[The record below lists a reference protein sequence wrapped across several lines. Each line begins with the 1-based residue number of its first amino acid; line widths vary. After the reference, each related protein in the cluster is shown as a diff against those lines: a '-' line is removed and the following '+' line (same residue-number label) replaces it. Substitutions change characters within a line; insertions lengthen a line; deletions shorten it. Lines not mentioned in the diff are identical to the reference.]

1 MAANDS
7 AEALRAH
14 RDNSAYTAIIYA
26 AVIFFGLACVV
37 PFILMLTGSFMV
49 EDDIRRYGYQLIPR
63 QFTKYAYDV
72 LFLFPERVFSGYR
85 VTAIATSTGMAAHL
99 LICSLCA
106 YPLSVRSVKYRR
118 IFQVFILITLVLNGG
133 MVSWYYVCT
142 RILGL
147 RNTLL
152 SMILPLLVSPF
163 NIFLIRNYYMSLP
176 EEMAESATIDGAGQ
190 LRIFWQII
198 IPLSQPVL
206 AAVALFIS
214 ITYWNDWY
222 NSLMLNDL
230 PQFFSLQ
237 LILRTIVSQV
247 QFLRSNTYA
256 AGMKELID
264 SLPGEG
270 VKLATAM
277 ITVGPIILIYPFL
290 QKYFV
295 KGIMIGAVK
304 G

>member
-1 MAANDS
+1 MADNNFS
-7 AEALRAH
+7 AAIRSNK
-14 RDNSAYTAIIYA
+14 DNSVYTGIIYA
-26 AVIFFGLACVV
+26 IVIFFGLACVV
-37 PFILMLTGSFMV
+37 PFLLMLTGSFMV
-49 EDDIRRYGYQLIPR
+49 EDDIRRYGYQLIPK
-63 QFTKYAYDV
+63 QLTTFAYEV
-72 LFLFPERVFSGYR
+72 LFLFPGRVFSGYR
-85 VTAIATSTGMAAHL
+85 VTLITTSSGVVAHL
-99 LICSLCA
+99 IICSLCA
-106 YPLSVRSVKYRR
+106 YPLAVKSVKYRR
-118 IFQVFILITLVLNGG
+118 IFQVYILITLVLNGG

-142 RILGL
+142 RMLGL

-163 NIFLIRNYYMSLP
+163 NIFLIRSYYMSLP

-230 PQFFSLQ
+230 PQYFSLQ

-247 QFLRSNTYA
+247 QFLRSNTVA
-256 AGMKELID
+256 AGMRELID
-264 SLPGEG
+264 NLPGEG

-277 ITVGPIILIYPFL
+277 ITVGPIIMIYPFV

>member
-1 MAANDS
+1 V
-7 AEALRAH
+7 LL
-14 RDNSAYTAIIYA
+14 
-26 AVIFFGLACVV
+26 FGLLCVI
-37 PFILMLTGSFMV
+37 PFVLMFTGSFMV
-49 EDDIRRYGYQLIPR
+49 EAEIRRYGYQLIPK
-63 QFTKYAYDV
+63 QLTLYSYEV
-72 LFLFPERVFSGYR
+72 LFIFPERVFSGYR
-85 VTAIATSTGMAAHL
+85 VTLITTITGVAAHL
-99 LICSLCA
+99 IICSLCA
-106 YPLSVRSVKYRR
+106 YPLAVRAVKYRR
-118 IFQVFILITLVLNGG
+118 IFQVFILITMVLNGG
-133 MVSWYYVCT
+133 MVSWYYILT
-142 RILGL
+142 RVLGL

-176 EEMAESATIDGAGQ
+176 DEMAESATIDGAGQ

-222 NSLMLNDL
+222 HSLMLNDL
-230 PQFFSLQ
+230 PQYFSLQ

-247 QFLRSNTYA
+247 QFLRSNTVA
-256 AGMKELID
+256 AGMRELID

-277 ITVGPIILIYPFL
+277 VTVGPIIMIYPFV